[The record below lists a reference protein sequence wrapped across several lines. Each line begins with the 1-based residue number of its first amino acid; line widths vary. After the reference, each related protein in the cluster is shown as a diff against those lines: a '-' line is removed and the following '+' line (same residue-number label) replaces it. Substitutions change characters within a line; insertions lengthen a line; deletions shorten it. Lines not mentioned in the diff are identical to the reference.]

1 MSRVHIAVFD
11 RTPQW
16 TIMKEDN
23 YTRRLHMLSELG
35 HVATIELRSLERNAI
50 NIIIGLQYL
59 TTQELDDIA
68 NSTYDYGVFDVEY
81 IAAGMVNFKP
91 ETSWLFA
98 DRARPFLNRCRFFL
112 SYFEESVRFMA
123 HLGILSRRIT
133 PGYVKFFE
141 PDAVIGE
148 SDKTIDVY
156 FFGNVDA
163 HRAGLLRRVERAV
176 PVLIQT
182 PSQVT
187 PLFLRNARAAR
198 AKIVLSLGRAAPFAH
213 IGPMRLVEMAH
224 LRTFVLSEMPARPQ
238 PELDGLCA
246 FWTAD
251 EDPGEVARAWLLA
264 PERRRARAEAAFE
277 RVKSF
282 DPLTPLAE
290 ALEPAL

>member
-16 TIMKEDN
+16 TIMKEDI
-23 YTRRLHMLSELG
+23 YTSLLHWLAQIG
-35 HVATIELRSLERNAI
+35 HVVTIEPRSFERNAI

-59 TTQELDDIA
+59 TPEELDDIA
-68 NSTYDYGVFDVEY
+68 NSPYEYGVFDVEY
-81 IAAGMVNFKP
+81 IASGMVNFKP
-91 ETSWLFA
+91 ETSWIFA
-98 DRARPFLNRCRFFL
+98 DRARPFLDRCRFFL
-112 SYFEESVRFMA
+112 SYFDESVRLMA
-123 HLGILSRRIT
+123 HLGVFSRRIM

-141 PDAVIGE
+141 PDSMIDEG
-148 SDKTIDVY
+148 DKTIDVY

-163 HRAGLLRRVERAV
+163 HRAALLRRIERAV
-176 PVLIQT
+176 PVLVQT

-198 AKIVLSLGRAAPFAH
+198 AKIVLSLGRAAPFTH

-224 LRTFVLSEMPARPQ
+224 LRSFVLSERPARTQ

-246 FWTAD
+246 YWTAD
-251 EDPGEVARAWLLA
+251 EDPGEVARAWLFA
-264 PERRRARAEAAFE
+264 PERRRALAEAAFE
-277 RVKSF
+277 RVKAF

-290 ALEPAL
+290 ALEPVR

>member
-16 TIMKEDN
+16 TIMKEDI
-23 YTRRLHMLSELG
+23 YTSLLHWLSEIG

-50 NIIIGLQYL
+50 NIIVGLQYL
-59 TTQELDDIA
+59 TPQELDDIA
-68 NSTYDYGVFDVEY
+68 NSTYEYGVFDVEY

-98 DRARPFLNRCRFFL
+98 DRARPFLSRCRFFL
-112 SYFEESVRFMA
+112 SYFEESARLMA
-123 HLGILSRRIT
+123 DLGILSRRIM

-141 PDAVIGE
+141 PGATIGE

-176 PVLIQT
+176 PVLTQT

-198 AKIVLSLGRAAPFAH
+198 AKIVLSLGRAAPFTH

-246 FWTAD
+246 WWTAD
-251 EDPGEVARAWLLA
+251 EDPGEVVRAWLMA

-277 RVKSF
+277 RVKAF

-290 ALEPAL
+290 ALEAAR